1 MTIFD
6 DYKDSRAMCT
16 LSPSL
21 LWDYDLSCFDW
32 WKSRKIVVQR
42 VVERGWLSDYF
53 AAFDLYGGIEGF
65 RQIIKELPHLSSRD
79 MNFVCIAFDL
89 KKEELSC
96 YTRKLLREQRLSS

>member
-1 MTIFD
+1 
-6 DYKDSRAMCT
+6 MCT

-65 RQIIKELPHLSSRD
+65 RQIVKELPHLSPG
-79 MNFVCIAFDL
+79 
-89 KKEELSC
+89 
-96 YTRKLLREQRLSS
+96 T